1 MKKDTDKKLVI
12 EQLKKNPLVQIAC
25 EKVGVVRA
33 TYYRWRKEDSE
44 FASLTDAALLEGRS
58 LVNDLAESQLM
69 SAIKDKNISAIIFW
83 LRNNHPTYAN
93 TAVVSILQAFRSS
106 QPTMEILLFS
116 GRSARAR
123 AQTESW
129 LTQHVIPYDLLVMR
143 AVGDERKDAT
153 VKREMYEEHISGKRS
168 VWFVLDDRDQ
178 VIDLWRRELGLRC
191 LQVNYGQF

>member
-93 TAVVSILQAFRSS
+93 RLEVSGKVSHIQEELTDEDRALFAEALRLALPQKKEEAPEINVEPKTAPTND
-106 QPTMEILLFS
+106 QPT
-116 GRSARAR
+116 A
-123 AQTESW
+123 
-129 LTQHVIPYDLLVMR
+129 
-143 AVGDERKDAT
+143 
-153 VKREMYEEHISGKRS
+153 
-168 VWFVLDDRDQ
+168 
-178 VIDLWRRELGLRC
+178 
-191 LQVNYGQF
+191 